1 MLSLFW
7 DKRGVI
13 LEHYMPRGSTVTST
27 KYADLKNHLRPVIKS
42 KRRGPLSTGVLL
54 EYDNARPKLPVQL
67 LQQSKVGPLTV
78 FHIRRT
84 RQTSPP
90 VNFMPLDRSKRQWE
104 ASLTGPKKRCSRRCT
119 SDCALS
125 QKSFFYRGIH
135 ALPKRWNTCIARTG
149 DYVEKWSHCVPFVF
163 NK

>member
-42 KRRGPLSTGVLL
+42 KRRGPLCTGVLL

-67 LQQSKVGPLTV
+67 LQQSKIGPLSV
-78 FHIRRT
+78 FHIHRT

-90 VNFMPLDRSKRQWE
+90 ATFMFLDRSKGRWD
-104 ASLTGPKKRCSRRCT
+104 ASLLGPTKRCSRRLMSACT
-119 SDCALS
+119 LS
-125 QKSFFYRGIH
+125 QKNFFLEVCVHFQSPGT
-135 ALPKRWNTCIARTG
+135 LVWNAMET
-149 DYVEKWSHCVPFVF
+149 P
-163 NK
+163 